1 MLKMWLNPDFNE
13 TTFSKYDDNNVKPAI
28 TYRQL
33 YFMTDE
39 VLSYLDEFV
48 SDHRNGIMTIGAM
61 ADIVSRILTDAVV
74 DMRKNI
80 EEDSENRPS

>member
-33 YFMTDE
+33 YFMADE
-39 VLSYLDEFV
+39 VISYLDEFV
-48 SDHRNGIMTIGAM
+48 SNHRNETMTIGAM
-61 ADIVSRILTDAVV
+61 ADIVSRILTDFVV
-74 DMRKNI
+74 DTKDKDGLAREK
-80 EEDSENRPS
+80 SF